1 MKSYFSQFV
10 ETTADNPE
18 WSFMIISYYHT
29 IINKFRMDG
38 ANF

>member
-1 MKSYFSQFV
+1 
-10 ETTADNPE
+10 
-18 WSFMIISYYHT
+18 MIISYYHT